1 MKIESIIKRD
11 PPTEVVLGDTTY
23 KFTPDGQGRHV
34 AEVTDKHHIARL
46 LSISE
51 GFQLA
56 DDGEK
61 LPKSVQTELNKEVEE
76 RTQGQQATF
85 QPVDEN
91 ILKGSTVHPA
101 TFDIKGEQVS
111 IEDVIAVAHEESGMT
126 TAEWNAMPD
135 EARASLIDAVLD
147 AMAGEEDPVTPTHPS
162 PTQPATD
169 TTAPPAATEGTEGSK
184 PAADADKGKDKD
196 KAQHDAEREAAAQ
209 AYKAKTGKLPHY
221 KWTIEKINEE
231 LAKDEGK

>member
-11 PPTEVVLGDTTY
+11 PPTEIVLGDTTY
-23 KFTPDGQGRHV
+23 KFKPDDKGRHV

-91 ILKGSTVHPA
+91 VLKGSTVHPA
-101 TFDIKGEQVS
+101 TFNIKGEQVS

-135 EARASLIDAVLD
+135 EARAGLIDAILD
-147 AMAGEEDPVTPTHPS
+147 AMAGEEDPVDPNQTGA
-162 PTQPATD
+162 TQTATD
-169 TTAPPAATEGTEGSK
+169 TTATATVTEDSK
-184 PAADADKGKDKD
+184 PDADPDKGKADD
-196 KAQHDAEREAAAQ
+196 KAQYDAEREVAAR

>member
-23 KFTPDGQGRHV
+23 KFQPDDNGRHV

-46 LSISE
+46 LSIVE

-56 DDGEK
+56 DGEQS
-61 LPKSVQTELNKEVEE
+61 LPKGVVAELNKELEE
-76 RTQGQQATF
+76 RTKQQATI

-91 ILKGSTVHPA
+91 VLKGSTVHPA

-126 TAEWNAMPD
+126 TSEWNEMPD
-135 EARASLIDAVLD
+135 EARHQLIDAILD
-147 AMAGEEDPVTPTHPS
+147 AMSGEPAEDPANPETPPVVT
-162 PTQPATD
+162 
-169 TTAPPAATEGTEGSK
+169 PPAAAET
-184 PAADADKGKDKD
+184 PAPADKVDDK
-196 KAQHDAEREAAAQ
+196 AEREAAAQ
-209 AYKAKTGKLPHY
+209 DYKAKTGKLPHY
-221 KWTIEKINEE
+221 KWSIEKIREE
-231 LAKDEGK
+231 LAKPVDEAK

>member
-23 KFTPDGQGRHV
+23 RFTPDDKGRHV

-56 DDGEK
+56 DGDESQ
-61 LPKSVQTELNKEVEE
+61 LPKTVKTELTKEIEE
-76 RTQGQQATF
+76 RTQGQQTF

-91 ILKGSTVHPA
+91 VLKGSAVHPA
-101 TFDIKGEQVS
+101 TFEIKGEQIS

-135 EARASLIDAVLD
+135 EARAGLIDAILD
-147 AMAGEEDPVTPTHPS
+147 SMDGDGKDPANPETP
-162 PTQPATD
+162 PAD
-169 TTAPPAATEGTEGSK
+169 GAPAVDPAAPPAK
-184 PAADADKGKDKD
+184 VDD

-209 AYKAKTGKLPHY
+209 AYKSKTGKLPHY

-231 LAKDEGK
+231 LAKGEGE

>member
-23 KFTPDGQGRHV
+23 KFQPDDQGRHV

-46 LSISE
+46 LSIVE

-56 DDGEK
+56 DGEQS
-61 LPKSVQTELNKEVEE
+61 LPNGVVSELNKELEE
-76 RTQGQQATF
+76 RTKQQATI

-91 ILKGSTVHPA
+91 VLKGSTVHPA

-126 TAEWNAMPD
+126 TAEWNEMPD
-135 EARASLIDAVLD
+135 EARHSLIDAILD
-147 AMAGEEDPVTPTHPS
+147 AMAGEQGEDRANPEIPPVVTPPVVE
-162 PTQPATD
+162 A
-169 TTAPPAATEGTEGSK
+169 TAPAVK
-184 PAADADKGKDKD
+184 VDD
-196 KAQHDAEREAAAQ
+196 KAQHDAEREALAIE
-209 AYKAKTGKLPHY
+209 YKAKTGKLPHY
-221 KWTIEKINEE
+221 KWSIEKIREE
-231 LAKDEGK
+231 LAKTADEAK

>member
-1 MKIESIIKRD
+1 MKIESIIKRT

-23 KFTPDGQGRHV
+23 KFQPDDQGRHV

-56 DDGEK
+56 DGDEK
-61 LPKSVQTELNKEVEE
+61 LTKSMKTEINKEVED
-76 RTQGQQATF
+76 RSQGQQTL

-91 ILKGSTVHPA
+91 VLKGSTVHPA

-135 EARASLIDAVLD
+135 EARHQLIDAILD
-147 AMAGEEDPVTPTHPS
+147 AMSGEQAEDPANPET
-162 PTQPATD
+162 
-169 TTAPPAATEGTEGSK
+169 PPANPVDPEV
-184 PAADADKGKDKD
+184 AAKAELDEL
-196 KAQHDAEREAAAQ
+196 KAQW
-209 AYKAKTGKLPHY
+209 KARTGSLPHY
-221 KWTIEKINEE
+221 KWNADKIRAE
-231 LAKDEGK
+231 LAKPADEAK

>member
-23 KFTPDGQGRHV
+23 KFTPDDEGRHV

-56 DDGEK
+56 DGDEK
-61 LPKSVQTELNKEVEE
+61 LSKSIKTELNKEVEE
-76 RTQGQQATF
+76 RSQGQQTL

-91 ILKGSTVHPA
+91 VLKGSTVHPA
-101 TFDIKGEQVS
+101 TFDINGEQIS
-111 IEDVIAVAHEESGMT
+111 IEDVIATAHEISGMT

-135 EARASLIDAVLD
+135 EARHSLIDASLD
-147 AMAGEEDPVTPTHPS
+147 AMSGEQEEGPANPETPPPAGDK
-162 PTQPATD
+162 PATE
-169 TTAPPAATEGTEGSK
+169 TPAPAAK
-184 PAADADKGKDKD
+184 VDD
-196 KAQHDAEREAAAQ
+196 KAKYEAEREAAALE
-209 AYKAKTGKLPHY
+209 YKAKTGKLPHY
-221 KWTIEKINEE
+221 KWTIEKIREE
-231 LAKDEGK
+231 LAKPADEAK